1 MRDKTFTLIVS
12 LLLFVV
18 ATACGQA
25 APTDAQNTEN
35 IAAPAL
41 PEGAM
46 QFDYDSHLHF
56 DAVIR
61 DSIPARLVFDT
72 GNTNLLLDS
81 TFYAEHFASQGTL
94 RKAFVGGA
102 GGKLEVSYLDV
113 SKWSYSVGGHAATDN
128 TAVVLNLRKILGNEV
143 SGMFGM
149 EFVRGR
155 KVELNYADSYLRFV
169 SDEPD
174 SSYTR
179 VDCKWLDDTKTR
191 LLASVKISD
200 GTTSREGWFMV
211 DLGSSGTLSINSGS
225 VAKMGVQGLDAR
237 KMIYAVG
244 GVGGSRTDHLIKLA
258 NVELGGHRI
267 SDLRANYSGNSAG
280 ALADKR
286 YDGLIGN
293 ELLERFNVVF
303 DFAECR
309 MWVRPNR
316 NFDSPSRYLFGVALT
331 PHNDHWVVN
340 GLLEGG
346 KADRAGVK
354 RGDKILTINDKSPA
368 EMSKAERKALV
379 RTREPWRVTIDR
391 NGTPVEIVIECEE

>member
-1 MRDKTFTLIVS
+1 MRAKTFALIVS
-12 LLLFVV
+12 LLSFVV

-25 APTDAQNTEN
+25 APTDTQGTEN
-35 IAAPAL
+35 IAAPTL
-41 PEGAM
+41 PEGAV
-46 QFDYDSHLHF
+46 QFDYDNHLYF
-56 DAVIR
+56 DAVLR

-81 TFYAEHFASQGTL
+81 TFYAENFATQGTL

-102 GGKLEVSYLDV
+102 GSRLETSYIDV

-128 TAVVLNLRKILGNEV
+128 KAVVLNLRKILGNEV

-155 KVELNYADSYLRFV
+155 KVELNYADGYLRFV
-169 SDEPD
+169 GDEPD

-179 VDCKWLDDTKTR
+179 IDCKWLDNTQTR
-191 LLASVKISD
+191 LLAPVKISD
-200 GTTSREGWFMV
+200 GTTSCEGWFMV

-225 VAKMGVQGLDAR
+225 VAKMGVQGLNAH

-258 NVELGGHRI
+258 GVELGGHRI
-267 SDLRANYSGNSAG
+267 SDLRADYSGNSAG
-280 ALADKR
+280 ALADRR
-286 YDGLIGN
+286 YDGIIGN
-293 ELLERFNVVF
+293 ELLERFDVVF

-309 MWVRPNR
+309 MWLRPSR
-316 NFDSPSRYLFGVALT
+316 NFDSQSHHLFGVALT
-331 PHNDHWVVN
+331 PHKDHWVVN

-346 KADRAGVK
+346 KADKAGVK
-354 RGDKILTINDKSPA
+354 RGDKILRINDKSPA
-368 EMSKAERKALV
+368 EMSKSERKALV
-379 RTREPWRVTIDR
+379 RTREPWRATIDR
-391 NGTPVEIVIECEE
+391 NGTPVEIAIECEE

>member
-1 MRDKTFTLIVS
+1 MRAKTFALIVS
-12 LLLFVV
+12 LLSFVV

-25 APTDAQNTEN
+25 APTDTQGTEN
-35 IAAPAL
+35 IAAPTL
-41 PEGAM
+41 PEGAV
-46 QFDYDSHLHF
+46 QFDYDNHLYF
-56 DAVIR
+56 DAVLR

-81 TFYAEHFASQGTL
+81 TFYAENFATQGTL

-102 GGKLEVSYLDV
+102 GSRLETSYIDV

-128 TAVVLNLRKILGNEV
+128 KAVVLNLRKILGNEV

-169 SDEPD
+169 GDEPD

-179 VDCKWLDDTKTR
+179 IDCKWLDNTQTR
-191 LLASVKISD
+191 LLAPVKISD
-200 GTTSREGWFMV
+200 GTTSCEGWFMV

-225 VAKMGVQGLDAR
+225 VAKMGVQGLNAH

-258 NVELGGHRI
+258 GVELGGHRI
-267 SDLRANYSGNSAG
+267 SDLRADYSGNSAG
-280 ALADKR
+280 ALADRR
-286 YDGLIGN
+286 YDGIIGN
-293 ELLERFNVVF
+293 ELLERFDVVF

-309 MWVRPNR
+309 MWLRPSR
-316 NFDSPSRYLFGVALT
+316 NFDSQSHHLFGVALT
-331 PHNDHWVVN
+331 PHKDHWVVN

-346 KADRAGVK
+346 KADKAGVK
-354 RGDKILTINDKSPA
+354 RGDKILRINDKSPA
-368 EMSKAERKALV
+368 EMSKSERKALV
-379 RTREPWRVTIDR
+379 RTREPWRATIDR
-391 NGTPVEIVIECEE
+391 NGTPVEIAIECEE